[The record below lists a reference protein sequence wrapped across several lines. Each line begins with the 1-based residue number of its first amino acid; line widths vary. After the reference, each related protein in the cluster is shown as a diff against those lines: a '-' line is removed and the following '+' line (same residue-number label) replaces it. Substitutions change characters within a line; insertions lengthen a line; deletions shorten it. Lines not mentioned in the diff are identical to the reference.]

1 MSDHDHETHGDL
13 DEEMDRD
20 SPAKRPPPV
29 LPLGEVETPETKY
42 GIVAITRQMNM
53 GGGKDDNKWY
63 RFECPVPFQPGWDLD
78 QCAVQAVQYFNM
90 TEAVVC
96 EQAGL
101 SVEMSEN
108 GILREVRVREAFP
121 DAEEVKPE
129 RRSTAPR
136 RSSAGHRTQ
145 QSGRSQIVYPHPADL
160 DQPPDVSDED
170 WDDLCNNF
178 DDWYD
183 NRASKAQGKV
193 PRGPDFKHKQDGTGI
208 WLARSNSSSRR

>member
-1 MSDHDHETHGDL
+1 MSDHDDDFAEEVDQE
-13 DEEMDRD
+13 DEGTVVPVR
-20 SPAKRPPPV
+20 RPPPV
-29 LPLGEVETPETKY
+29 IPIGEVETPETQH
-42 GIVAITRQMNM
+42 GIVAITRQMNL
-53 GGGKDDNKWY
+53 GGGKDDNIWA
-63 RFECPVPFQPGWDLD
+63 RIELPFPVQPGWEMD
-78 QCAVQAVQYFNM
+78 QIAVQAVAYFN
-90 TEAVVC
+90 TATAVVC
-96 EQAGL
+96 EQLGL

-108 GILREVRVREAFP
+108 GVLREAVRRTFP
-121 DAEEVKPE
+121 DAEEAKPE

-160 DQPPDVSDED
+160 DQPDDVADED

-193 PRGPDFKHKQDGTGI
+193 PRGPDFKHKKDGTGI
-208 WLARSNSSSRR
+208 WLRSNSSSRR